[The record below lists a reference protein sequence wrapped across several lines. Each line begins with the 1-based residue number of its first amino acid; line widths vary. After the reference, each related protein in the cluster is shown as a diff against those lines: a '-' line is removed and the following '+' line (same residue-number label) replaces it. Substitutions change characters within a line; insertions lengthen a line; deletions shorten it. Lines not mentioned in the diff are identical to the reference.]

1 LQARILIRLD
11 ALDASRTAEDMNL
24 RGFDFHALRR
34 FVPLRYTVHINGP
47 WCMTFEFDKAML
59 SRSISSNIIEK
70 RLTMSSIAKTHSA
83 SFRTLKSYK
92 AQRNPG
98 RKPTHPGALLR
109 DEVLPALGVSVSQA
123 AEQMQITRQ
132 TLHRILAE
140 RSAVTAAMALRLGK
154 FCGNGPALWLGMQ
167 NLHDLWHEERAL
179 KDTLVRI
186 KTMKAA

>member
-1 LQARILIRLD
+1 
-11 ALDASRTAEDMNL
+11 
-24 RGFDFHALRR
+24 
-34 FVPLRYTVHINGP
+34 
-47 WCMTFEFDKAML
+47 
-59 SRSISSNIIEK
+59 
-70 RLTMSSIAKTHSA
+70 MSSIAKTHSA
-83 SFRTLKSYK
+83 AFRRPKSYK

-154 FCGNGPALWLGMQ
+154 FCGNGPDLWLGMQ

-179 KDTLVRI
+179 KDTLERI